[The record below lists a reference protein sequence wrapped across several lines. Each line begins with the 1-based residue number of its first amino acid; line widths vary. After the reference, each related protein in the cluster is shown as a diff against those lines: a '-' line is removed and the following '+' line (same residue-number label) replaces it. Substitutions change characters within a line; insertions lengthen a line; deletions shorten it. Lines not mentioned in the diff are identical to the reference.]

1 MPGLSQLKKFNSDIL
16 SLGNEA
22 ELRSK
27 RGEKVGS
34 LPIPKGI
41 KDVDDSD
48 DFVMGM
54 PEPSEDVIAAM
65 EEKPAL
71 DEDLSDIMGSSSSSD
86 SAPVQ
91 NEAPSAPVPDVSS
104 LLNPIGFAPEE
115 ESVPD
120 LSMFME
126 PVEQEEPEEVP
137 EEKEPEISDLSLEDL
152 LGGTGFDGSEG
163 TSENSDTETESDN
176 FTSADE
182 PEELSG
188 TENSYSEENS
198 FSTESAENV
207 SAAGS
212 IPSLSDVLGNA
223 DEYGNSDTGGSMQN
237 DADLFAEPLED
248 AELLETLDDE
258 PEELGEGED
267 VAPGTSFSAEDFAE
281 LSQNSAA
288 AADADAEPAS
298 DFKNVLDESGE
309 SGIDGF
315 DVQDITS
322 DEIPAVPS
330 ETESAGAGD
339 EPVTEQSGN
348 FGIDGLDI
356 QDITLDETASESQ
369 TETLSEPNSSNKAVD
384 DIPLEEGKT
393 SFSADDFD
401 LASFDDANFDVDN
414 LVSGDDDIE
423 LQDAD
428 ETAENKPAQD
438 VSSETDGKVNDAETG
453 AALGNEADSFNLPDI
468 DFDDVSDKN
477 SENKTDDVSSDGEAE
492 FENAGIPDGL
502 FDSSDMELPPLG
514 DEVDAASDFVKEA
527 EQDDAFKLSDFDG
540 DNSGFSLDS
549 PDFSSAV
556 PSDEDVS
563 PSENESLNLDDA
575 ASSGVGAS
583 SGNAVSSGD
592 ASDAGSS
599 DVFPADFNFI
609 LDDAGG

>member
-1 MPGLSQLKKFNSDIL
+1 M
-16 SLGNEA
+16 
-22 ELRSK
+22 R
-27 RGEKVGS
+27 RG
-34 LPIPKGI
+34 IR
-41 KDVDDSD
+41 DVDDSG

-176 FTSADE
+176 FTSSDE
-182 PEELSG
+182 PEEFSG
-188 TENSYSEENS
+188 TKNSYSEENS

-223 DEYGNSDTGGSMQN
+223 DESGNSDTGGSMQN

-298 DFKNVLDESGE
+298 DFKNVLDESG
-309 SGIDGF
+309 
-315 DVQDITS
+315 
-322 DEIPAVPS
+322 
-330 ETESAGAGD
+330 
-339 EPVTEQSGN
+339 
-348 FGIDGLDI
+348 
-356 QDITLDETASESQ
+356 
-369 TETLSEPNSSNKAVD
+369 
-384 DIPLEEGKT
+384 
-393 SFSADDFD
+393 
-401 LASFDDANFDVDN
+401 
-414 LVSGDDDIE
+414 
-423 LQDAD
+423 
-428 ETAENKPAQD
+428 
-438 VSSETDGKVNDAETG
+438 
-453 AALGNEADSFNLPDI
+453 
-468 DFDDVSDKN
+468 
-477 SENKTDDVSSDGEAE
+477 
-492 FENAGIPDGL
+492 
-502 FDSSDMELPPLG
+502 
-514 DEVDAASDFVKEA
+514 
-527 EQDDAFKLSDFDG
+527 
-540 DNSGFSLDS
+540 
-549 PDFSSAV
+549 
-556 PSDEDVS
+556 
-563 PSENESLNLDDA
+563 
-575 ASSGVGAS
+575 
-583 SGNAVSSGD
+583 
-592 ASDAGSS
+592 
-599 DVFPADFNFI
+599 
-609 LDDAGG
+609 